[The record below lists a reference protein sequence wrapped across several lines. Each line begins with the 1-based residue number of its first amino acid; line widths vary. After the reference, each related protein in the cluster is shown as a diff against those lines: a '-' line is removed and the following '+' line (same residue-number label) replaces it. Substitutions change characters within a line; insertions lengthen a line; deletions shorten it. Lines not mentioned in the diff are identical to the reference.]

1 MRVQLLLNF
10 GSTHTKV
17 SRMKKILFLCGC
29 MVIVSINAML
39 VESLPKE
46 INSIIVNNIP
56 LSPCFKTVEEVNG
69 VMVALACVNQSWNLY
84 INDSENTLSLIKKLS
99 KKFDVSNMEVTE
111 KLFTVGAKH
120 RYAIQ
125 KAALCDWDSEKHGL
139 ICKNLDRLLKTKFDL
154 DFTYD
159 GTHTLLLKASA
170 ENVHEHTGHAPNE
183 LFDCEDA
190 SVSRWLINHGADI
203 NVTTKDGKTPSI
215 LIFAIFN
222 NALIELFLNH
232 PKFNV
237 DYQDDEGNTVLHYC
251 FKQRIRYKYLRDD
264 SFRLKLYTIISC
276 VVQKL
281 IEMKANP
288 SLPNKQGETSFDLA
302 KRTGYEPFL
311 KILDPQYNS

>member
-1 MRVQLLLNF
+1 MRLD
-10 GSTHTKV
+10 
-17 SRMKKILFLCGC
+17 
-29 MVIVSINAML
+29 AML

-69 VMVALACVNQSWNLY
+69 VMVALACVNKSWNLC
-84 INDSENTLSLIKKLS
+84 INDSGNTLSLIKKLS
-99 KKFDVSNMEVTE
+99 KRFDLCDMEVTTILSMKE
-111 KLFTVGAKH
+111 AQN

-125 KAALCDWDSEKHGL
+125 TAALCNWDRNNDFF
-139 ICKNLDRLLKTKFDL
+139 ICENLGKLLKNGLDL

-159 GTHTLLLKASA
+159 DRRNTLLLKAAFS
-170 ENVHEHTGHAPNE
+170 NVFAHTGHAPRH
-183 LFDCEDA
+183 LFDCRYLQ
-190 SVSRWLINHGADI
+190 VSKWLIDHGADI
-203 NVTTKDGKTPSI
+203 NVITTDGKTPSI
-215 LIFAIFN
+215 LIFSIFN
-222 NALIELFLNH
+222 NPLIQLFLNH
-232 PKFNV
+232 PKFNIH
-237 DYQDDEGNTVLHYC
+237 YQDNAGDTVLHCC
-251 FKQRIRYKYLRDD
+251 FQQRIRYEYLRDD

-302 KRTGYEPFL
+302 KRTGYEQFM